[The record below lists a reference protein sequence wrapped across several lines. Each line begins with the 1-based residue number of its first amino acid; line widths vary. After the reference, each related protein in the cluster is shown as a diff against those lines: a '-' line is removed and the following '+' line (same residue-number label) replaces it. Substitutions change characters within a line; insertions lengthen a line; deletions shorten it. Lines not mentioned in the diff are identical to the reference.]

1 MNRVE
6 SEQSLINAQLENYQI
21 SKRRYEE
28 EAQQSKKQV
37 ESAKKSFVELD
48 DLDAMRSQVE
58 DVKLTVEAARVTMMT
73 KRSLHDEVRREG
85 EIQLKRAQEVQKE
98 ISGWSHRLD
107 TAEKRI
113 SELIDRKNSSKW
125 ELEEASKTPSKIED
139 KSKNLN
145 LAISEA
151 EKKKLKLMMHYLLQR
166 QSSVKC

>member
-1 MNRVE
+1 MCIRDRQIQQANNLKDLDAQLNSLQKKLEIVRTKHENLVAELSKATEQEKTARLARREADQAVNDTVRKLNRVE

-73 KRSLHDEVRREG
+73 KRSLHDEVRR
-85 EIQLKRAQEVQKE
+85 R
-98 ISGWSHRLD
+98 R
-107 TAEKRI
+107 T
-113 SELIDRKNSSKW
+113 SS
-125 ELEEASKTPSKIED
+125 
-139 KSKNLN
+139 
-145 LAISEA
+145 
-151 EKKKLKLMMHYLLQR
+151 
-166 QSSVKC
+166 

>member
-85 EIQLKRAQEVQKE
+85 ELQLKRAQ
-98 ISGWSHRLD
+98 D
-107 TAEKRI
+107 C
-113 SELIDRKNSSKW
+113 
-125 ELEEASKTPSKIED
+125 
-139 KSKNLN
+139 
-145 LAISEA
+145 
-151 EKKKLKLMMHYLLQR
+151 LLYT
-166 QSSVKC
+166 SDAADD